1 MQLSLKDTLREARSA
16 QMHTCAG
23 MVLGIRMAILGCRLV
38 GISEPRVEKVLK
50 VYVEMDRCFTDAVG
64 FLTGCSLGKRSLQ
77 HIDYGKPAATFHNTA
92 SEMAYRIAVPP
103 DLRAYMESE
112 KNGPRYGSGS
122 KADLQ
127 KRPLP
132 ESYAEFAGKK
142 STIVKAF
149 SPKQVACANIVKI
162 HPILITPYKPT
173 FSEWLCGM
181 PGLSSLLKGVFG
193 IRRCLSYPKLG
204 VPVSSPHQQL
214 PQ

>member
-127 KRPLP
+127 KLAYCELP
-132 ESYAEFAGKK
+132 DYMMFRAERVKINRELIQMGLLKK
-142 STIVKAF
+142 LIDDRKLQTIVKMSVDMKETTAVI
-149 SPKQVACANIVKI
+149 KRRQELIRQVLLNQWDDINDILLNEIVR
-162 HPILITPYKPT
+162 
-173 FSEWLCGM
+173 
-181 PGLSSLLKGVFG
+181 GLS
-193 IRRCLSYPKLG
+193 
-204 VPVSSPHQQL
+204 
-214 PQ
+214 

>member
-127 KRPLP
+127 KLAYCELP
-132 ESYAEFAGKK
+132 DYMMFRAER
-142 STIVKAF
+142 
-149 SPKQVACANIVKI
+149 VKI
-162 HPILITPYKPT
+162 NRELIAT
-173 FSEWLCGM
+173 SEKAVTRELCRICREEINDR
-181 PGLSSLLKGVFG
+181 KGFFTEAG
-193 IRRCLSYPKLG
+193 CMCKHCENPSNSYYT
-204 VPVSSPHQQL
+204 V
-214 PQ
+214 